1 MRLTIENKSK
11 LEVFVAIFQ
20 ILKNWSSHIN
30 IHFET
35 TRLFIQSVDKSHICL
50 ANIEIKSKWFS
61 EYIID
66 TNNKIS
72 LDSTS
77 FYAMMIYALKHDIL
91 EIIFDEEK
99 TSDILFIN
107 LLNNKEK
114 KSFNHY
120 FELPLIDAD
129 EDNLSIPNVEYDL
142 DLSIESKKIVDLFA
156 ELLVFGNDL
165 NIVCNE
171 NKLEFTSSGDTG
183 KLKVDVPVADLEEFS
198 ICEDLTLDIS
208 YSLNHLLKMCS
219 SIKLSELVTISI
231 SEEYPMSLK
240 YDLGDE
246 SSVLFYIAPKIS
258 D

>member
-1 MRLTIENKSK
+1 
-11 LEVFVAIFQ
+11 
-20 ILKNWSSHIN
+20 
-30 IHFET
+30 
-35 TRLFIQSVDKSHICL
+35 
-50 ANIEIKSKWFS
+50 
-61 EYIID
+61 
-66 TNNKIS
+66 
-72 LDSTS
+72 
-77 FYAMMIYALKHDIL
+77 MIYALKHDIL
-91 EIIFDEEK
+91 DIIFDEEK